1 VIAAFVDEM
10 RTEGHAVES
19 ICRVL
24 REQGCQIA
32 ALTYRLWVQPD
43 RVFTYVRTWTGRV
56 YVAFILDVFVQ
67 KIVAWNAATSKD
79 VELVTVPLR
88 MATWQRA
95 REDSPSCQVT

>member
-1 VIAAFVDEM
+1 M
-10 RTEGHAVES
+10 
-19 ICRVL
+19 
-24 REQGCQIA
+24 
-32 ALTYRLWVQPD
+32 
-43 RVFTYVRTWTGRV
+43 RTWTGWV
-56 YVAFILDVFVQ
+56 HVTFILDVFVQ